1 MAERPRIQPV
11 VSIVMK
17 SFSRACTVLFLG
29 GKYLQNEQQQKKTRS
44 NPLMGLKSSCQQS
57 R

>member
-17 SFSRACTVLFLG
+17 SFSRACTVLVLG
-29 GKYLQNEQQQKKTRS
+29 GKYLQNEQQQK
-44 NPLMGLKSSCQQS
+44 NPEAIP
-57 R
+57 